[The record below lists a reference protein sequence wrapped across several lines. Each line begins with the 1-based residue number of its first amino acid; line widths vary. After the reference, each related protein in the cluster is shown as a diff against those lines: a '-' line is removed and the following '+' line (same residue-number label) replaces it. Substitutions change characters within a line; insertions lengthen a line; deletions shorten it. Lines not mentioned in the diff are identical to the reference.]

1 MSKNTTIRESLEK
14 KYGDLTGL
22 IEAIKLSNHS
32 DSIVLPAG
40 MSILEFWELS
50 NEVAQK

>member
-22 IEAIKLSNHS
+22 IEAIKSSNDY
-32 DSIVLPAG
+32 DSIVLPTG
-40 MSILEFWELS
+40 MSLVEFWELS
-50 NEVAQK
+50 SEVAQK